1 MAAAGIA
8 PEDDDGNAASR
19 TPTPK
24 VSATKTDLVPPHR
37 MNVIA
42 DVAAAINERMS
53 ADDVIGAVAEY
64 SGITDVEEKMTLWGM
79 LDSKTRS
86 TIKKQA
92 ELTKG

>member
-1 MAAAGIA
+1 
-8 PEDDDGNAASR
+8 
-19 TPTPK
+19 
-24 VSATKTDLVPPHR
+24 

-42 DVAAAINERMS
+42 DVAAAVNERMS

-86 TIKKQA
+86 AIKKQA
-92 ELTKG
+92 ESTKG